1 MPCYVFCKMCC
12 MTSLLQ
18 HTGWLLLAPGPRE
31 DLRWVGW
38 AVVGFSAG
46 ALITAWGL
54 FGLYKGVFIAPL
66 LLFLGPINAMQA
78 VLHALPPRRRR
89 VVLGV
94 RAAITLSLLAGA
106 LSIPLTYPRP
116 LREDSFPVWA
126 AGLLILFLFCSN
138 YFVNRHRERRSRPA
152 A

>member
-1 MPCYVFCKMCC
+1 MCC

-38 AVVGFSAG
+38 AVMGLLAG
-46 ALITAWGL
+46 VLFTALGL
-54 FGLYKGVFIAPL
+54 YALYKGAPMIL
-66 LLFLGPINAMQA
+66 WVLFWGPIIAMEG

-89 VVLGV
+89 VVLGI
-94 RAAITLSLLAGA
+94 RAAITLSFLAVA

-116 LREDSFPVWA
+116 LREVSFPVWV
-126 AGLLILFLFCSN
+126 AGLLILCLFCFN